1 MSDFDWEDD
10 YEEDAPKQSS
20 NALQEA
26 RAAFKAQKRQNKEL
40 LEQLESLKSGLR
52 ERAVKDAIK
61 SKGLP
66 EKVASLIPK
75 DLTTSEEVD
84 AWVADYADVFG
95 VQPAAPA
102 AGEAQHQDA
111 PNPQFEALQRISATQ
126 AGGQPFSND
135 EAQLAAQIAAASTPE
150 ELSRLLFGNA
160 AGPMAS

>member
-75 DLTTSEEVD
+75 DLTTSDEVD

-95 VQPAAPA
+95 VPQPQA
-102 AGEAQHQDA
+102 AGDQQAEQS
-111 PNPQFEALQRISATQ
+111 NPQFEALQRISNTQ
-126 AGGQPFSND
+126 AGGQPFTND
-135 EAQLAAQIAAASTPE
+135 EAQMAALIAGASTPE
-150 ELSRLLFGNA
+150 ELSKLLFGNA
-160 AGPMAS
+160 AGPVAS